1 MEPCYCYCYWRALRR
16 NCYCHVKTLVA
27 LLAVALRRNC
37 YCWRVLAVLVLA
49 VAALVLLVKYPS
61 GYKGLQCREQSLEPK
76 LLGVVLLS
84 V

>member
-1 MEPCYCYCYWRALRR
+1 M
-16 NCYCHVKTLVA
+16 KSS
-27 LLAVALRRNC
+27 
-37 YCWRVLAVLVLA
+37 
-49 VAALVLLVKYPS
+49 VAALVAVLFGVEYPS